1 MGGSIAEE
9 EELAQ
14 CPTCGALIPIDAT
27 VCPNCGQEFEVEE
40 EYIEEEGLEGEEAA
54 GEGGEEAF
62 EEVPAEGE
70 EYAVEEEGEEYV
82 EEAGKE
88 LGGEEFV
95 EEIPEEEAVEE
106 EPIEEY
112 VGELEEEE
120 KPQKMFWMGVVLILL
135 GFFGGPIFS
144 YLHDALRI
152 PIGIFTAYE
161 HFGWVNWTVAIVGT
175 VITVIGVVFLVWG
188 YMKIKEW
195 RERMLSLIEAP
206 EPEAET
212 IE

>member
-1 MGGSIAEE
+1 VGGSIAEE

-14 CPTCGALIPIDAT
+14 CPTCGAFIPIDAT

-40 EYIEEEGLEGEEAA
+40 EDLE
-54 GEGGEEAF
+54 GEGGEGYT
-62 EEVPAEGE
+62 EEEDIEEPVEG
-70 EYAVEEEGEEYV
+70 VEEDFGVGEEEYV
-82 EEAGKE
+82 GE
-88 LGGEEFV
+88 EEFV
-95 EEIPEEEAVEE
+95 EE
-106 EPIEEY
+106 EPVEEY

-175 VITVIGVVFLVWG
+175 VITIIGVVFLVWG